1 LYNLIKS
8 GFVAFSEDKKM
19 VIDANEN
26 KIIKG
31 IDSAIEEASY
41 SDNASVEEAIAEAML
56 KDAQMEG
63 LDIDDP
69 ATMLTLDTS
78 ELPENTEASRELADN
93 IIEKAN
99 REAEEIINSAHD
111 EAEALRGQAYDEADS
126 IKQQARDEGYQA
138 GYEEGSDA
146 ASAEHEQMMAELEQ
160 QKLANEQEFEQQKEQ
175 LLKDTEKKMVE
186 WLCKMIP
193 HITGVSIEGQED
205 VLLYMI
211 NNSMRDL
218 DDSYHFV
225 IKVSP
230 DDYPMLVENK
240 NKIYGATNPSI
251 ELEIFEDAKLSSMQ
265 CLIDTDNG
273 MVNLSLDT
281 QLNNLIKA
289 LKIMV
294 KE

>member
-26 KIIKG
+26 KIIKS
-31 IDSAIEEASY
+31 IDSSIEEASY
-41 SDNASVEEAIAEAML
+41 SSNDSVEEAIAEAML
-56 KDAQMEG
+56 KDAEMEG

-69 ATMLTLDTS
+69 ATMLTLDTA
-78 ELPENTEASRELADN
+78 ELPEGSEASKELADN
-93 IIEKAN
+93 IIEQAN
-99 REAEEIINSAHD
+99 REAEEIINNAHD
-111 EAEALRGQAYDEADS
+111 EAERLRGSAYDEADS
-126 IKQQARDEGYQA
+126 IKQQAKEEGYQA
-138 GYEEGSDA
+138 GYEEGHA
-146 ASAEHEQMMAELEQ
+146 AANAEYEQMMAELEQ
-160 QKLANEQEFEQQKEQ
+160 QRSIQEQEFEQQKEQ
-175 LLKDTEKKMVE
+175 LLKETEKKMVE
-186 WLCKMIP
+186 WLCRMVP
-193 HITGVSIEGQED
+193 HITGVEIEGHED
-205 VLLYMI
+205 VLMYMI

-230 DDYPMLVENK
+230 DDYPMVVENK
-240 NKIYGATNPSI
+240 DKIYGIANPSI
-251 ELEIFEDAKLSSMQ
+251 ELEIFEDAKLSAKQ
-265 CLIDTDNG
+265 CLIETDNG

-281 QLNNLIKA
+281 QLNNLCKA